1 MALKENLCYLYFS
14 ISNENYAFFTV
25 LNKKLGEYV
34 LGWVIMYHIS
44 VFQHFH
50 N

>member
-1 MALKENLCYLYFS
+1 MHKGKSLLSLCYLYFS

-34 LGWVIMYHIS
+34 LG
-44 VFQHFH
+44 
-50 N
+50 